1 MQVLQ
6 SSNERDP
13 SRRESA
19 PQRDGW
25 IAVLLALVIALVA
38 SLVPNDASA
47 QSTPPPQP
55 ANEQVIVPQV
65 DRRDVKLPRIPS
77 KDFEIG
83 VFGGTYSTQNFGSSG
98 VGGVRLGYHLT
109 EDVFVEGVYA
119 QTKVSDENY
128 RQILPGGVFP
138 TPETTLSYYNL
149 SVGYNLLPGEI
160 FVGKNIAKASALYVI
175 GGVGSTKFNE
185 QRRQTFNLGF
195 GLRVFLADWAA
206 VQLDVRD
213 HIFSLDILG
222 RRENTQ
228 NPEITAGVTFFF

>member
-1 MQVLQ
+1 MQALHSRSEHAPSQV
-6 SSNERDP
+6 P
-13 SRRESA
+13 PTSRRDA
-19 PQRDGW
+19 W
-25 IAVLLALVIALVA
+25 IAAALALLMALVA
-38 SLVPNDASA
+38 SLVPNDAAA
-47 QSTPPPQP
+47 QATAPQQP

-65 DRRDVKLPRIPS
+65 DRREVKLPKIPS
-77 KDFEIG
+77 KDFELG
-83 VFGGTYSTQNFGSSG
+83 VFGGTYSTQNFGSSA

-160 FVGKNIAKASALYVI
+160 FVGKNIAKASALYLI
-175 GGVGSTKFNE
+175 GGVGSTKFNN
-185 QRRQTFNLGF
+185 QRRQTFNVGF